1 MIEKTETIIVGGGQA
16 GLSVSYYLA
25 QQGREHLVLEQAG
38 QVAEAWRNQRWDSF
52 TLNTPNSMI
61 CLPGAEY
68 QGDDPEGFM
77 PRDELVAYFED
88 YVLRYRLPIRLGVRV
103 LAVEPGHGGYL
114 VQTTQGAFEA
124 RNVVI
129 ATGSF
134 QQPKLPAFSARLPEE
149 IKQLH
154 SGDYRNPGQLP
165 AGAVLVVGSA
175 QSGCQIAEELY
186 QSGRK
191 VYLCTG
197 SAGRAPRRYRGRD
210 TFWWLVQAGFFD
222 KQVDTLPSPK
232 ARFAGNPQISG
243 TNGGHSIN
251 LHQFAR
257 DGVVLLGHIRDFQDG
272 KILLAGDMKENLAK
286 ADKLEA
292 DLVKLIDEY
301 IQKNSLSA
309 PPESLAELRDGYAA
323 DEILELDLKAAG
335 ITSIIWAMG
344 YRFDFSLVKLPILD
358 EFGYP
363 LQKRGVTQY
372 PGLYF
377 VGLNWLYTAKSTLLM
392 GVGEDAAFV
401 VEKIVERG

>member
-1 MIEKTETIIVGGGQA
+1 MSEQIETIIVGGGQA

-68 QGDDPEGFM
+68 QGDDPDGFM

-243 TNGGHSIN
+243 TIGGHSIN
-251 LHQFAR
+251 LHLFAR

-344 YRFDFSLVKLPILD
+344 YRFDFSLVRLPIFD

-363 LQKRGVTQY
+363 LQKRGITGY

-377 VGLNWLYTAKSTLLM
+377 VGLNWLHTAKSTLLL
-392 GVGEDAAFV
+392 GVSEDAAFV
-401 VEKIVERG
+401 VDEIVKRG